1 MLLLLNFR
9 VIFLC
14 YNEIRSSQFFSLTMK
29 FYSQVILPKLID
41 ITMSDPRISQYR
53 EAVLSEV
60 SGNVLEIGF
69 GTGLNLPHYPETV
82 QKLTTVDPNPGMNQ
96 LAQNR
101 IESSDI
107 EVEVRVISGE
117 NLPFPDESFDSVVS
131 TWTLCSIPQ
140 VERALAEIHRV
151 LKSRGKFFFLEHGL
165 SEEPKIQGWQNF
177 LTPLQK
183 IVGDGCH
190 LNRPIQSLVEH
201 QFQILE
207 LERFYAPKIP
217 KTVGYLYKGVAVK
230 G

>member
-1 MLLLLNFR
+1 
-9 VIFLC
+9 
-14 YNEIRSSQFFSLTMK
+14 MK
-29 FYSQVILPKLID
+29 FYSQVILPKLLD

-60 SGNVLEIGF
+60 SGQVLEIGF

-82 QKLTTVDPNPGMNQ
+82 QKITTVDPNPGMNQ

-101 IESSDI
+101 IDSSAID
-107 EVEVRVISGE
+107 VEVRVISGE

-131 TWTLCSIPQ
+131 TWTLCSIAQ

-151 LKSRGKFFFLEHGL
+151 LKSSGKFFFLEHGL

-190 LNRPIQSLVEH
+190 LNRPIESLVEN

-207 LERFYAPKIP
+207 LDRFYAPKIP
-217 KTVGYLYKGVAVK
+217 KTVGYFYKGVAIK

>member
-1 MLLLLNFR
+1 
-9 VIFLC
+9 
-14 YNEIRSSQFFSLTMK
+14 MK
-29 FYSQVILPKLID
+29 FYSQIILPNLLD

-53 EAVLSEV
+53 EEVLSEV

-82 QKLTTVDPNPGMNQ
+82 QKITTADPNPGMNK

-101 IESSDI
+101 IESSNID
-107 EVEVRVISGE
+107 VEVRVISGE

-131 TWTLCSIPQ
+131 TWTLCSIAQ
-140 VERALAEIHRV
+140 VERALAEVHRV
-151 LKSRGKFFFLEHGL
+151 LKSSGKFFFLEHGL

-190 LNRPIQSLVEH
+190 LNRPIQRLVEN
-201 QFQILE
+201 QFQILQ
-207 LERFYAPKIP
+207 LDRFYAPKIP
-217 KTVGYLYKGVAVK
+217 KTVGYFYKGVAVK

>member
-1 MLLLLNFR
+1 
-9 VIFLC
+9 
-14 YNEIRSSQFFSLTMK
+14 MK
-29 FYSQVILPKLID
+29 FYSQVVLPKLMD
-41 ITMSDPRISQYR
+41 ITMSDERISQYR
-53 EAVLSEV
+53 EEVLSEV

-107 EVEVRVISGE
+107 KVEVRAISGE

-131 TWTLCSIPQ
+131 TWTLCSITQ

-151 LKSRGKFFFLEHGL
+151 LKSSGKFFFLEHGL
-165 SEEPKIQGWQNF
+165 SEDPTVQGWQNF
-177 LTPLQK
+177 WTPLQK

-201 QFQILE
+201 QFQILK

-217 KTVGYLYKGVAVK
+217 KTVGYFYKGVAGK

>member
-1 MLLLLNFR
+1 
-9 VIFLC
+9 
-14 YNEIRSSQFFSLTMK
+14 MK

>member
-1 MLLLLNFR
+1 
-9 VIFLC
+9 
-14 YNEIRSSQFFSLTMK
+14 MK
-29 FYSQVILPKLID
+29 FYSQVILPKLMD

-53 EAVLSEV
+53 KEVLSRV

-69 GTGLNLPHYPETV
+69 GTGLNLPHYPQTV

-101 IESSDI
+101 IESSNID
-107 EVEVRVISGE
+107 VEVRVISGE

-131 TWTLCSIPQ
+131 TWTLCSIAQ

-151 LKSRGKFFFLEHGL
+151 LKSTGKFFFLEHGL
-165 SEEPKIQGWQNF
+165 SEELKIQGWQNI

-183 IVGDGCH
+183 MVGDGCH
-190 LNRPIQSLVEH
+190 LNRPIQSLVEN

-217 KTVGYLYKGVAVK
+217 KTVGYFYKGVAVK

>member
-1 MLLLLNFR
+1 
-9 VIFLC
+9 
-14 YNEIRSSQFFSLTMK
+14 MK
-29 FYSQVILPKLID
+29 FYSQVVLPKLMD

-53 EAVLSEV
+53 EEVLSEV

-107 EVEVRVISGE
+107 DVEVRVISGE
-117 NLPFPDESFDSVVS
+117 DLPFPDESFDSVVS
-131 TWTLCSIPQ
+131 TWTLCSIAQ

-151 LKSRGKFFFLEHGL
+151 LKSTGKFFFLEHGL
-165 SEEPKIQGWQNF
+165 SEKPKIQGCQNF

-190 LNRPIQSLVEH
+190 LNRPIQSLVEN

-207 LERFYAPKIP
+207 LDRFYAPKIP

>member
-1 MLLLLNFR
+1 MIKL
-9 VIFLC
+9 
-14 YNEIRSSQFFSLTMK
+14 
-29 FYSQVILPKLID
+29 YSQVILPKLMD

-53 EAVLSEV
+53 EEVLSQV

-82 QKLTTVDPNPGMNQ
+82 EKLTTVDPNPGMNQ

-107 EVEVRVISGE
+107 EVEVQILSGE
-117 NLPFPDESFDSVVS
+117 DLPFSDETFDTVVS
-131 TWTLCSIPQ
+131 TWTLCSIPKIEQ
-140 VERALAEIHRV
+140 ALAEIHRV
-151 LKSRGKFFFLEHGL
+151 LKSGGKFFFVEHGL
-165 SEEPKIQGWQNF
+165 SDDPKIQGWQNF

-190 LNRPIQSLVEH
+190 LNRPIQTLVEN
-201 QFQILE
+201 QFQL
-207 LERFYAPKIP
+207 LKLDRFYAPKIP
-217 KTVGYLYKGVAVK
+217 KTVGYMYKGVAIK

>member
-1 MLLLLNFR
+1 
-9 VIFLC
+9 
-14 YNEIRSSQFFSLTMK
+14 MK
-29 FYSQVILPKLID
+29 FYSQVILPKLMD

-53 EAVLSEV
+53 EEVLSSV

-101 IESSDI
+101 IESSNID
-107 EVEVRVISGE
+107 VEVRVISGE

-131 TWTLCSIPQ
+131 TWTLCSIAQ

-151 LKSRGKFFFLEHGL
+151 LKSTGKFFFLEHGL
-165 SEEPKIQGWQNF
+165 SEELKIQGWQNI

-183 IVGDGCH
+183 MVGDGCH
-190 LNRPIQSLVEH
+190 LNRPIQSLVEN

-217 KTVGYLYKGVAVK
+217 KTVGYFYKGVAVK

>member
-1 MLLLLNFR
+1 
-9 VIFLC
+9 
-14 YNEIRSSQFFSLTMK
+14 MK
-29 FYSQVILPKLID
+29 FYSQVILPNLMD

-69 GTGLNLPHYPETV
+69 GTGLNLPHYPKTV
-82 QKLTTVDPNPGMNQ
+82 DKLTTVDPNSGMNQ
-96 LAQNR
+96 WAQNR
-101 IESSDI
+101 IDSSNID
-107 EVEVRVISGE
+107 VEVRVISGE

-131 TWTLCSIPQ
+131 TWTLCSITQ

-151 LKSRGKFFFLEHGL
+151 LKSNGKFFFLEHGL
-165 SEEPKIQGWQNF
+165 SEERKIQYWQNF

-190 LNRPIQSLVEH
+190 LNRPIQSLIEN

-207 LERFYAPKIP
+207 LDRFYAPKIP
-217 KTVGYLYKGVAVK
+217 KTVGYFYKGIAVK

>member
-1 MLLLLNFR
+1 
-9 VIFLC
+9 
-14 YNEIRSSQFFSLTMK
+14 MK
-29 FYSQVILPKLID
+29 LYSQVILPKLLD

-60 SGNVLEIGF
+60 SGHVLEIGF

-101 IESSDI
+101 IESSNI
-107 EVEVRVISGE
+107 EVEVRMISGE

-131 TWTLCSIPQ
+131 TWTLCSIVQ

-151 LKSRGKFFFLEHGL
+151 LKSTGKFFFLEHGL

-190 LNRPIQSLVEH
+190 LNRPIQSLVEN
-201 QFQILE
+201 QFHILE
-207 LERFYAPKIP
+207 LDRFYAPKIP